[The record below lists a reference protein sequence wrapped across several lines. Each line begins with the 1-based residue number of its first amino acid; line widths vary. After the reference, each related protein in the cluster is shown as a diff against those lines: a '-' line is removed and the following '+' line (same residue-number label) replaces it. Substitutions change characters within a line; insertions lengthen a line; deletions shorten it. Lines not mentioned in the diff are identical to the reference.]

1 VRFRFDHD
9 WFKAK
14 IQWTVGEKAG
24 VPLRGGRHMS
34 RAGFSMRTEIRFFL
48 NGRSRRVEGIAPST
62 TMLDWL
68 RSEGLTAVK
77 EGCAE
82 GDCGACSILFGT
94 PAADGQSMKWR
105 AVNSC
110 ILMLPQADG
119 RAIVTAEGLV
129 DADGKPHPAQ
139 QGLADAHG
147 TQCGF
152 CSPGFAIA
160 LAALSRQ
167 PARDDETILDG
178 LAGNLCRCTGY
189 RPILDAARALPVV
202 GASPDEAVMVAALR
216 GDCSEPLDY
225 RAAGRRF
232 VAPHSLDVALQV
244 LAENPEAWILAGG
257 TDLGLRVTKRHE
269 EPACVLSLAH
279 LPELHEIR
287 RETAETVIGAA
298 VSYAD
303 ALDAVG
309 ALAPSFGRMVRRI
322 GAAQIRAMGTLGGN
336 IGNASPI
343 GDSLP
348 PLIALGA
355 TIETVSG
362 DGRREIPVEDFIT
375 GYRKTELKAGEII
388 TAVRVPTPGPQTVVH
403 VYKVARRVDQDIS
416 AVSAAFA
423 LDVEDGRVVGARVAY
438 GGVADRPLRAR
449 PVEEALIGRSWTL
462 ETARAASPAV
472 RASVSPIDDA
482 RGSAAYRQAV
492 CVHLLERL
500 WWETAGP
507 ADVPSTL
514 DALEAV
520 A

>member
-1 VRFRFDHD
+1 
-9 WFKAK
+9 
-14 IQWTVGEKAG
+14 
-24 VPLRGGRHMS
+24 
-34 RAGFSMRTEIRFFL
+34 MRTELRFFL
-48 NGRSRRVEGIAPST
+48 NGRPRRIDGVVPH
-62 TMLDWL
+62 TMLLDWL

-82 GDCGACSILFGT
+82 GDCGACSILFGM
-94 PAADGQSMKWR
+94 PATDGQSVKWS

-110 ILMLPQADG
+110 ILMLAQVDG
-119 RAIVTAEGLV
+119 RAVVTAEGLV
-129 DADGKPHPAQ
+129 DADGHPHPAQ
-139 QGLADAHG
+139 QGLADTHG

-152 CSPGFAIA
+152 CSPGFAIS

-167 PARDDETILDG
+167 PARGDETILDG

-202 GASPDEAVMVAALR
+202 EAPPDEAVMAAALR
-216 GDCSEPLDY
+216 ADCAEPLDY
-225 RAAGRRF
+225 RVDGRRF
-232 VAPHSLDVALQV
+232 IAPHSLDVALQV

-279 LPELHEIR
+279 VPELHEIR

-303 ALDAVG
+303 ALEAVT
-309 ALAPSFGRMVRRI
+309 ALAPSFGLMVRRI
-322 GAAQIRAMGTLGGN
+322 GAAQIRAMGTIGGN

-343 GDSLP
+343 GDTLP

-355 TIETVSG
+355 TVETVSR
-362 DGRREIPVEDFIT
+362 DGRRAIPMEDFIT
-375 GYRKTELKAGEII
+375 GYRKSELKAGEII
-388 TAVRVPTPGPQTVVH
+388 AAVRVPTPAPQTWIR
-403 VYKVARRVDQDIS
+403 VYKVARRIDQDIS

-423 LDVEDGRVVGARVAY
+423 LDVVDGRVVGARVAY

-449 PVEEALIGRSWTL
+449 PVEEALIGHPWTL
-462 ETARAASPAV
+462 ETARAAAPAV

-482 RGSAAYRQAV
+482 RGSAAYRQAI
-492 CVHLLERL
+492 CAHLLERL

-507 ADVPSTL
+507 AGVPSTL
-514 DALEAV
+514 DALEGV